1 MLTNL
6 ENSEVASWNWKNSVF
21 ISIPKKH
28 NAKECSNYHK
38 IALISHA
45 SKVMLKIL
53 QARLQQYMNQELL
66 DVQSGFQRSW
76 GTRDQIVNTRWIME
90 QPRTFQKNI
99 YLYFIDYAKAFD
111 FVDHSQTNWK
121 SLNRWEYQSTVCLV
135 RKLYVGQEATV
146 RTGLGTADWFKI
158 GKGVQQGCILSPCL
172 FNFYV
177 CQIPVWVN
185 HKLESIWP
193 GKVSI
198 TSDIQMITP

>member
-121 SLNRWEYQSTVCLV
+121 SLNRWEYQTTLFVSWESCMWVKKQQLELGWEQQTGS
-135 RKLYVGQEATV
+135 KLGKEYNKAVYYHPVYLTSMYAKFQSGLITSWNQYGQE
-146 RTGLGTADWFKI
+146 KY
-158 GKGVQQGCILSPCL
+158 Q
-172 FNFYV
+172 
-177 CQIPVWVN
+177 
-185 HKLESIWP
+185 
-193 GKVSI
+193 
-198 TSDIQMITP
+198 